1 MVPPLDVADQVDA
14 KAHYALCVSTTA
26 TSSDSAAR
34 MKMRRMAAHSLEM
47 QRTVSTVAHVGASRH
62 TESST
67 GTTVPRAAPSV
78 TVKPLEGLDAIGQAG
93 AQRGSRGPIVLDV
106 DLQGARESSQPHIDT
121 SGVRVPR
128 WRRDALSHESVRVP
142 SVAGVRATSASLAAG
157 THGIRRKPPARS
169 RTASARTDCKSSFPP
184 AYVC

>member
-14 KAHYALCVSTTA
+14 KPHDALCVSPTA
-26 TSSDSAAR
+26 SSSESAAR

-47 QRTVSTVAHVGASRH
+47 QRTVSTVARVGASRH

-67 GTTVPRAAPSV
+67 DTTVPRAAPSV

-93 AQRGSRGPIVLDV
+93 GQRGSRGPIVVDV

-128 WRRDALSHESVRVP
+128 RRS
-142 SVAGVRATSASLAAG
+142 
-157 THGIRRKPPARS
+157 
-169 RTASARTDCKSSFPP
+169 
-184 AYVC
+184 